1 MSNTLST
8 GVSPAGLPPRTLRLR
23 IAHSISAILSPPVV
37 SIPTILLVALYRTSN
52 QLQAIGYT
60 LLTLFFVSV
69 GPMLYILIGVK
80 LGKFTDMDVSKR
92 SQRVGPFII
101 CLLSVLAVFS
111 LLGLIHGPHTL
122 QTALLMTLFIGCIM
136 MLVTLWGRWKIS
148 IHASSLAGAV
158 TLLTALYGQVV
169 LPAYALVA
177 LVCWS
182 RVVLHRHTTGQVIAG
197 SLVTIGIAALTLAL
211 YGI

>member
-1 MSNTLST
+1 MSNTLT
-8 GVSPAGLPPRTLRLR
+8 PGVNPTSLPPRTLRIR
-23 IAHSISAILSPPVV
+23 IARYISAILSPIAV
-37 SIPTILLVALYRTSN
+37 SIPTALMVALYRAQN

-60 LLTLFFVSV
+60 LLTLLFVTV

-80 LGKFTDMDVSKR
+80 LGKFTDMDVSQR

-101 CLLSVLAVFS
+101 SLLSILAVFV
-111 LLGLIHGPHTL
+111 LLAFIQGPHTL
-122 QTALLMTLFIGCIM
+122 RAALLLTFFLGLLM
-136 MLVTLWGRWKIS
+136 MLVTLWGHWKIS

-158 TLLTALYGQVV
+158 TLLTALYGQIV
-169 LPAYALVA
+169 LPAYTLVV

-182 RVVLHRHTTGQVIAG
+182 RVVLRRHTLGQVIAG
-197 SLVTIGIAALTLAL
+197 SLVTILLSALTLAL